1 MRCRKL
7 ASQLAT
13 DLYRTWAKDNPQ
25 EAREAADGV
34 TSEVST
40 SLVGEPPGSPRL
52 SCSVFLSE
60 WFVPSNVCWENEREH
75 EPRQHAGLLPAG
87 NRFPCRQL
95 ARSSLLQC
103 RSTRTLCSCTR
114 TRCRTLCSCASTPAV
129 SPSWSLIAGRGHSS
143 SALSIDQQIWAC
155 TD

>member
-52 SCSVFLSE
+52 SCSVFLPE

-75 EPRQHAGLLPAG
+75 EPRQHAGM
-87 NRFPCRQL
+87 
-95 ARSSLLQC
+95 
-103 RSTRTLCSCTR
+103 
-114 TRCRTLCSCASTPAV
+114 
-129 SPSWSLIAGRGHSS
+129 SS
-143 SALSIDQQIWAC
+143 SSQSLPLPPVGEIIASAMPEYEDSLQLYENSLQDSLQLCEHPGSLAKLVFDRRSRSFKLSFVD
-155 TD
+155 

>member
-75 EPRQHAGLLPAG
+75 EPRQHAGM
-87 NRFPCRQL
+87 
-95 ARSSLLQC
+95 
-103 RSTRTLCSCTR
+103 
-114 TRCRTLCSCASTPAV
+114 
-129 SPSWSLIAGRGHSS
+129 SS
-143 SALSIDQQIWAC
+143 SSQSLPLPPVGEIIASAMPEYEDSLQLYENSLQDSVQL
-155 TD
+155 